1 MAIKS
6 VVPLSN
12 AVAFGFRD
20 PLTRKLLLFVD
31 LPPAPNLTLRRMLST
46 ESLIGQTISH
56 YRVLERLGGGGMGE
70 VYKAEDVRLH
80 RMVALKFLM
89 SDMAQD
95 TLALERFQREAQ
107 AASALNHPNICTIHD
122 ANVEGGYRFIAMEY
136 LDGATLRHLIAHK
149 PLPLVQLLD
158 LSIEIADGLAA
169 AHSAGIIHRDIK
181 PANIF
186 VTKLGHAKILDFGL
200 VKRVSGDEGLSTMPT
215 AEETAL
221 LTNPGSTVGTIAY
234 MSPEQARGKELDTR
248 TDLFSFGALL
258 YEMATGRLAFPGN
271 TAAVVHDAILNKA
284 PAPAT
289 HLNKLVPAELEE
301 IISIALEKDR
311 KLRYQKASDIRTDLQ
326 RLRQETAEH
335 LSGSSGAPGRTGWRF
350 KRMARKRWR
359 LVLTALLAIVFV
371 AVGVHYYP
379 RRAAALGAKDT
390 IVLADFVN
398 RTGDPVFD
406 ETLRQGLA
414 VQLEQS
420 PFLSLVSERR
430 IQQTLRLMG
439 QPPDKSI
446 TSEIARELCQRAGSV
461 AALDGSIA
469 SLGKQYVLELRAV
482 NCHTGD
488 TMAREEATAGSKEQ
502 VLNALSRSAGKMREK
517 LGESIA
523 SAEKF
528 DTPLEQVTTTSLEA
542 LQAFSRGRVS
552 LMGKGDF
559 TAAIPQ
565 LEKAV
570 RLDPN
575 FAIAYAALATCS
587 YDLGESAKAADY
599 AKKAYEL
606 RDHVSERERLA
617 IESQYHLFATGDLEK
632 ARHALELWVET
643 YPRDLVARVDLDANY
658 GTLGQFDKSL
668 GGSAQSVQ
676 LDPSSA
682 LALTNF
688 FAASIETDH
697 FEDARNLAVEAQTK
711 KLDSPTL
718 HLGLYQLGFLQNDPA
733 EMAKQVN
740 WAKDQPG
747 IEDALIAAEAD
758 VAAYYGQLAKAR
770 EFSSQAVAAALKEGE
785 KETASGYEADA
796 ALREALFGNP
806 AEAKQRASAALA
818 LATPRDVEYGI
829 ALASALT
836 DTNKNSQAQ
845 IIKLMDELARRFPE
859 DTIVQFNYLPTVNAM
874 LQINTGNPGKA
885 IEILEAA
892 RPYELGSPSNISMSL
907 SLYPVYVRGLAY
919 LLVKQGTQAAVE
931 FQKILAHRGIVQ
943 TEPIG
948 ALARLG
954 LAHAYAMQGETAKS
968 RADYQDFLT
977 LWKEADPDLPIL
989 KQAKAEYAKLH

>member
-1 MAIKS
+1 MADS
-6 VVPLSN
+6 S
-12 AVAFGFRD
+12 
-20 PLTRKLLLFVD
+20 
-31 LPPAPNLTLRRMLST
+31 
-46 ESLIGQTISH
+46 SLNGQTISH

-80 RMVALKFLM
+80 RMVALKFLTT
-89 SDMAQD
+89 DMAQD
-95 TLALERFQREAQ
+95 TSALERFQREAQ
-107 AASALNHPNICTIHD
+107 AASALNHPNICTIYD
-122 ANVEGGYRFIAMEY
+122 ANVEGGSRFIAMEY
-136 LDGATLRHLIAHK
+136 LDGGTLKHLIAHK
-149 PLPLVQLLD
+149 PLPLDQLLD
-158 LSIEIADGLAA
+158 LSIEITDALAA

-186 VTKLGHAKILDFGL
+186 VTKAGHAKILDFGL
-200 VKRVSGDEGLSTMPT
+200 VKRVSGDESLSTMPT
-215 AEETAL
+215 AGEMTL

-234 MSPEQARGKELDTR
+234 MSPEQARGEELDTR

-258 YEMATGRLAFPGN
+258 YEMATARLAFPGN
-271 TAAVVHDAILNKA
+271 TAAVVHEAILNKA
-284 PAPAT
+284 PAPAAR
-289 HLNKLVPAELEE
+289 LNKLVPAELEE

-311 KLRYQKASDIRTDLQ
+311 KLRYQKAADIRADLQ
-326 RLRQETAEH
+326 RLRQETAGN
-335 LSGSSGAPGRTGWRF
+335 LSGSSGVAGRTRWRL

-359 LVLTALLAIVFV
+359 LVLTALLAIVIV
-371 AVGVHYYP
+371 AAGVHFYP
-379 RRAAALGAKDT
+379 RRAAALGVKDT

-439 QPPDKSI
+439 QSPDKTI
-446 TSEIARELCQRAGSV
+446 TPEMARDLCQRVGSV
-461 AALDGSIA
+461 AALNGSIA
-469 SLGKQYVLELRAV
+469 NLGKQYVLELRAV
-482 NCHTGD
+482 DCRTGD
-488 TMAREEATAGSKEQ
+488 TMARAESTADGKEQ
-502 VLNALSRSAGKMREK
+502 VLKALSQAAGKMREK

-523 SAEKF
+523 TAEKF
-528 DTPLEQVTTTSLEA
+528 DTPLDQVTTTSLDA
-542 LQAFSRGRVS
+542 LQAFSRGRGS
-552 LMGKGDF
+552 MMGKGDF

-617 IESQYHLFATGDLEK
+617 IESNYHLFATGDLEK
-632 ARHALELWVET
+632 ARQALELWAET
-643 YPRDLVARVDLDANY
+643 YPRDLVAQVDRDANY
-658 GTLGQFDKSL
+658 GTLGQFNKSL
-668 GGSAQSVQ
+668 EGLKRAVQ
-676 LDPSSA
+676 MDPGSA
-682 LALTNF
+682 LAITDL
-688 FAASIETDH
+688 FASSIETDH
-697 FEDARNLAVEAQTK
+697 FEEARNLAVEAQTK
-711 KLDSPTL
+711 KMDSPAL
-718 HLGLYQLGFLQNDPA
+718 HLGLYQLGFLQNDTA

-758 VAAYYGQLAKAR
+758 VAAFYGQLAKAR
-770 EFSSQAVAAALKEGE
+770 EFSRQAVASALKEGE

-806 AEAKQRASAALA
+806 AEAKERASAALA
-818 LATPRDVEYGI
+818 LASPRDVEYGI

-836 DTNKNSQAQ
+836 NTSKNSQAQ
-845 IIKLMDELARRFPE
+845 ITKRMDDLARRFPE
-859 DTIVQFNYLPTVNAM
+859 DTVVQFNYLPTVHAI
-874 LQINTGNPGKA
+874 LQINTGNPAKA

-907 SLYPVYVRGLAY
+907 SMYPVYVRGLAY
-919 LLVKQGTQAAVE
+919 LSAKQATQAVAE
-931 FQKILAHRGIVQ
+931 FQKILTHRGIVQ

-948 ALARLG
+948 SLAQLG
-954 LAHAYAMQGETAKS
+954 LARAYAPQIDAVKAK
-968 RADYQDFLT
+968 AAYQDFLA
-977 LWKEADPDLPIL
+977 LWKDADPDIPIL
-989 KQAKAEYAKLH
+989 KQAKAEYAKLQ

>member
-1 MAIKS
+1 MTDS
-6 VVPLSN
+6 SSLS
-12 AVAFGFRD
+12 
-20 PLTRKLLLFVD
+20 
-31 LPPAPNLTLRRMLST
+31 
-46 ESLIGQTISH
+46 GQTISH

-70 VYKAEDVRLH
+70 VYRAEDVRLH
-80 RMVALKFLM
+80 RMVALKFLIGG
-89 SDMAQD
+89 MAQD
-95 TLALERFQREAQ
+95 TLAVERFQREAQ
-107 AASALNHPNICTIHD
+107 AVSALNHPNICTIYD
-122 ANVEGGYRFIAMEY
+122 ANVEGSYRFLAMEY
-136 LDGATLRHLIAHK
+136 LDGVTLRHLIAHK
-149 PLPLVQLLD
+149 PLPLDQLLG
-158 LSIEIADGLAA
+158 LGVEIADALAV

-186 VTKLGHAKILDFGL
+186 VTKVGHAKILDFGL
-200 VKRVSGDEGLSTMPT
+200 VKRVSGDETLSIMPT
-215 AEETAL
+215 AEETAM
-221 LTNPGSTVGTIAY
+221 LTSPGSTVGTIAY
-234 MSPEQARGKELDTR
+234 MSPEQARGEELDTR
-248 TDLFSFGALL
+248 TDLFSFGAML

-271 TAAVVHDAILNKA
+271 TAAVVHEAILNKA
-284 PAPAT
+284 PAPAAR
-289 HLNKLVPAELEE
+289 LNKLVPAELEE
-301 IISIALEKDR
+301 IISITLEKDR
-311 KLRYQKASDIRTDLQ
+311 RLRYQKAADIRADLQ
-326 RLRQETAEH
+326 RLRQETAEN
-335 LSGSSGAPGRTGWRF
+335 LSASSVVAGRTGWRL
-350 KRMARKRWR
+350 KRMALRRWR
-359 LVLTALLAIVFV
+359 LVLTALLGIVIV
-371 AVGVHYYP
+371 ATGVHFYP
-379 RRAAALGAKDT
+379 RRASALGAKDT
-390 IVLADFVN
+390 IVVADFVN

-439 QPPDKSI
+439 QSPEKTI
-446 TSEIARELCQRAGSV
+446 TPEIARDLCQRVGSV
-461 AALDGSIA
+461 AALNGSIA
-469 SLGKQYVLELRAV
+469 NLGKQYVLELRAV
-482 NCHTGD
+482 NCRTGD
-488 TMAREEATAGSKEQ
+488 TMARAEATADGKEQ
-502 VLNALSRSAGKMREK
+502 VLKALSQAAGNMREK
-517 LGESIA
+517 LGESVA
-523 SAEKF
+523 TAEKF
-528 DTPLEQVTTTSLEA
+528 DIPLDQVTTTSLDA

-552 LMGKGDF
+552 IMGKGDF

-599 AKKAYEL
+599 AKRAYEL

-643 YPRDLVARVDLDANY
+643 YPRDLVAQVDLDANY

-668 GGSAQSVQ
+668 AGLTRAVQ
-676 LDPSSA
+676 MDPGSA
-682 LALTNF
+682 LAIADL
-688 FAASIETDH
+688 FASSIETDH
-697 FEDARNLAVEAQTK
+697 FEEARNLAVEAQTK
-711 KLDSPTL
+711 KMDSPTL

-758 VAAYYGQLAKAR
+758 VAAFYGQLSKAR
-770 EFSSQAVAAALKEGE
+770 EFSRQAVASALKEGE

-806 AEAKQRASAALA
+806 VEARQRASAALA
-818 LATPRDVEYGI
+818 LASARDVEYGI

-836 DTNKNSQAQ
+836 DTSKNSQAQ
-845 IIKLMDELARRFPE
+845 ITKHMDDLARRFPE
-859 DTIVQFNYLPTVNAM
+859 DTVVQFNYLPTVNAI
-874 LQINTGNPGKA
+874 LQINSGNPARA

-907 SLYPVYVRGLAY
+907 SMYPVYVRGLAF
-919 LLVKQGTQAAVE
+919 LSAKQGSQAVAE

-948 ALARLG
+948 SLAQLG
-954 LAHAYAMQGETAKS
+954 LARAYALQGDAVKAK
-968 RADYQDFLT
+968 AAYHDFLA
-977 LWKEADPDLPIL
+977 LWKDADPDIPIL
-989 KQAKAEYAKLH
+989 KQAKAGYAKLR